1 MKAKVDDANW
11 GVTPQSLQDWNL
23 KIPKA
28 DLAITAKWTAE
39 IFLTDSH
46 GVMCCWN
53 IAVRCHRIGWSA
65 LQRLISLRCRAAK
78 ERRSD
83 GSGTQCTSLSHFET
97 KSDRPS
103 KKGKC
108 IYIYTYTQYRHV
120 EREASLAISLTQI
133 VWIPGKPPGTHACI
147 MLMLVLC
154 SKQYFPCPWHKQV
167 LKVSKN

>member
-1 MKAKVDDANW
+1 MVAEPNAPVYHTSRLKVI
-11 GVTPQSLQDWNL
+11 G
-23 KIPKA
+23 
-28 DLAITAKWTAE
+28 LARKV
-39 IFLTDSH
+39 S
-46 GVMCCWN
+46 VY
-53 IAVRCHRIGWSA
+53 
-65 LQRLISLRCRAAK
+65 
-78 ERRSD
+78 
-83 GSGTQCTSLSHFET
+83 
-97 KSDRPS
+97 
-103 KKGKC
+103 